1 LKVNSATCWI
11 LLYGYITMHGQQ
23 NIKFRGQCSP
33 KYLSQRVCT
42 ATTEVIQ
49 LIVNVLSLVSI
60 PRRWNFHTENVGV
73 K

>member
-1 LKVNSATCWI
+1 
-11 LLYGYITMHGQQ
+11 MHGQQ